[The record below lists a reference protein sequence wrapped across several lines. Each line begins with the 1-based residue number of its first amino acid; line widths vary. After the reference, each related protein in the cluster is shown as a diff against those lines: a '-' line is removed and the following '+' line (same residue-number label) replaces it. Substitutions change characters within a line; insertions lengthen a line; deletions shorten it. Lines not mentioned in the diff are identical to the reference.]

1 VAQEVKDSTIATGS
15 DMPEL
20 MANLSVAREHG
31 WITSGPIV
39 ADGHH
44 LTQTLIKLGPFRSS

>member
-1 VAQEVKDSTIATGS
+1 MAQEVKDYTVAVGS

-20 MANLSVAREHG
+20 MANLTTARERG

-39 ADGHH
+39 ADGQH
-44 LTQTLIKLGPFRSS
+44 LTQTLIKLGPLST

>member
-1 VAQEVKDSTIATGS
+1 MAQEVKDSTIATGS

-20 MANLSVAREHG
+20 MENLSVARELG

-39 ADGHH
+39 ADGRH

>member
-1 VAQEVKDSTIATGS
+1 MAQEVKDYTIATGS

-20 MANLSVAREHG
+20 MQNLSTAREQG

-39 ADGHH
+39 THGQH
-44 LTQTLIKLGPFRSS
+44 LTQALIKLGPFLSS